1 MKEARQALAE
11 REEFL
16 NQSEASLF
24 EKMQAQQEKETE
36 LEQTAE
42 DIKRAML
49 KAGLAKPEPKEPIE
63 KA

>member
-1 MKEARQALAE
+1 
-11 REEFL
+11 
-16 NQSEASLF
+16 
-24 EKMQAQQEKETE
+24 MQAQQEKETE
-36 LEQTAE
+36 LEQKAE